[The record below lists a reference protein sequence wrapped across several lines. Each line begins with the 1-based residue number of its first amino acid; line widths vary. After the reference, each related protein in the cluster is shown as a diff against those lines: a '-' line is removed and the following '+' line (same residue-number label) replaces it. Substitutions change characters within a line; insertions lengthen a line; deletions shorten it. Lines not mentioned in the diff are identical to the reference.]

1 MFSRVMNT
9 VSEWTG
15 KLCAWSL
22 FAVGCFIT
30 YEVVMRYVFN
40 APTVWVDE
48 VSRVLMV
55 WSVYLAAA
63 FALKHREVIVID
75 LAFRTPGTLGRRL
88 CDSFAILFMF
98 IFASVACYFGFELW
112 LKSTLAGHTTD
123 TYLALPKWFTHA
135 PVWLGSGLL
144 IFQGIVELL
153 EIWLPTHNKS
163 SISQGGAH

>member
-1 MFSRVMNT
+1 MLLRCIDT

-40 APTVWVDE
+40 APTIWVDE

-63 FALKHREVIVID
+63 FALKHKEMVVIELV
-75 LAFRTPGTLGRRL
+75 FRTPGTLGRKL
-88 CDSFAILFMF
+88 SDSFALVFMF
-98 IFASVACYFGFELW
+98 IFAVVSCFYGFELW
-112 LKSTLAGHTTD
+112 MKSTLAGHTTD

-144 IFQGIVELL
+144 VLQGIAELIRVWTAVPND
-153 EIWLPTHNKS
+153 EEVSGATH
-163 SISQGGAH
+163 